1 MIFYFENKVKANKM
15 SKQTK
20 INQFFMLEN
29 TIIHA
34 FEKLDID
41 SKIKAKTNQEYID
54 LYKKNK
60 MRFIGEDVKEPYFIA
75 RHEDMFFKIKIK
87 QLE

>member
-1 MIFYFENKVKANKM
+1 
-15 SKQTK
+15 
-20 INQFFMLEN
+20 MLDN
-29 TIIHA
+29 TLIHQ

-60 MRFIGEDVKEPYFIA
+60 MQFIGKDVKEPYFIA
-75 RHEDMFFKIKIK
+75 RHEDMFFKIKVK
-87 QLE
+87 KT